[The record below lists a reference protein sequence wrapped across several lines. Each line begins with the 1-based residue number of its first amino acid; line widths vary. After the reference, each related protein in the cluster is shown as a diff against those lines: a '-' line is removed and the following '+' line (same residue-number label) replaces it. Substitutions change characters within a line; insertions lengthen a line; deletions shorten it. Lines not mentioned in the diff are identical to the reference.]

1 MAFLAEIK
9 RRRVGKVA
17 IAYGAVAWAVT
28 EAASVVLPAL
38 YVPEWAMTFL
48 VIFLLVG
55 FPIAM
60 VLAWVFDV
68 SPTGIERTE
77 PLAGSA
83 PQMQFRTRAAF
94 GVAVLVAMA
103 GLGYL
108 LYSRGLGRAEAAG
121 GHSSIAVL
129 PFTNLSGDASKDY
142 FSDGM
147 SEELLNLLARVP
159 GLKVAAR
166 TSAFAFKGRNV
177 DIREVGKELGVETV
191 LEGSV
196 RQSGDQV
203 RITAQLIDTASGFH
217 LWSET
222 YDRKL
227 QDIFAVQDE
236 IAMAIVDKLRIELA
250 PKEQQLAQRAT
261 TPTQNVESYE
271 LYLQARAI
279 WKRRGED
286 NLKRAIELYQSALA
300 RDPGF
305 ARAHAALASA
315 YVVLPGYTSDEGDEE
330 KYLQMAEQ
338 SARQALALDPK
349 IGEAHA
355 VLAQINSDRGDLL
368 DAESGFFFAI
378 SLEPNE
384 PTPYQWYSI
393 LLQKVGR
400 LDAALEQARRAYEL
414 DPTAPVLASNLANI
428 YLMRGEDDQALR
440 FSKLAGELGI
450 SSGASEGIDATVAM
464 RRGQWD
470 ESKRLMLAQAH
481 LPPELKSKVGDFVDA
496 VANPAKRPAVVA
508 SLRAVDP
515 KVAQQVD
522 LLMPYVQLGQNDIA
536 FQVIEES
543 LARNRMAW
551 LRDWSIMNTWSPEA
565 AGFRKDPR
573 FSKLAEQIGL
583 VDYWKQYGYP
593 DHCSA
598 GSDGRALVCS

>member
-1 MAFLAEIK
+1 
-9 RRRVGKVA
+9 
-17 IAYGAVAWAVT
+17 
-28 EAASVVLPAL
+28 
-38 YVPEWAMTFL
+38 
-48 VIFLLVG
+48 
-55 FPIAM
+55 M

-68 SPTGIERTE
+68 GATGIERTE
-77 PLAGSA
+77 PLPGAP

-94 GVAVLVAMA
+94 GVVVMVAMA

-108 LYSRGLGRAEAAG
+108 LYERGLGRAEAAG
-121 GHSSIAVL
+121 SPSSIAVL
-129 PFTNLSGDASKDY
+129 PFANLSGDASKDY

-166 TSAFAFKGRNV
+166 TSAFAYKGRNV
-177 DIREVGKELGVETV
+177 DVREVGRELGVETV

-203 RITAQLIDTASGFH
+203 RITAQLIDAESGFH
-217 LWSET
+217 IWSET
-222 YDRKL
+222 YDRRMA
-227 QDIFAVQDE
+227 DIFTVQDE
-236 IAMAIVDKLRIELA
+236 IATAIVYKLKIQLA
-250 PKEQQLAQRAT
+250 PKEQQLAQRDAA
-261 TPTQNVESYE
+261 PTQNVQAYE

-286 NLKRAIELYQSALA
+286 NLRRAIELYQSALA

-315 YVVLPGYTSDEGDEE
+315 YVVLPGYSKEEGDED
-330 KYLQMAEQ
+330 KYLPMAEQ

-355 VLAQINSDRGDLL
+355 VLAQVNSERGNLL

-384 PTPYQWYSI
+384 PTPHHWYSI

-414 DPTAPVLASNLANI
+414 DPSAPVLAYNLANV
-428 YLMRGEDDQALR
+428 YLMRGEDEQALR
-440 FSKLAGELGI
+440 LSKLAGELGL
-450 SSGASEGIDATVAM
+450 SSGANEGIDATVAM

-470 ESKRLMLAQAH
+470 ESKRLLLAQGK
-481 LPPELKSKVGDFVDA
+481 LPAELKLKVGDFVDA
-496 VANPAKRPAVVA
+496 IANPAKRPAVVA
-508 SLRAVDP
+508 GLRAVEP
-515 KVAQQVD
+515 KVATQVD
-522 LLMPYVQLGQNDIA
+522 LLMPYIQLEQNDIA
-536 FQVIEES
+536 FQIVDDS
-543 LARNRMAW
+543 LARDSMAW
-551 LRDWSIMNTWSPEA
+551 LREWSVMNAWQPEA

-573 FSKLAEQIGL
+573 FSKLAERIGL

-593 DHCSA
+593 DHCHA
-598 GSDGRALVCS
+598 GTGDVALVCSS

>member
-68 SPTGIERTE
+68 SATGIERTE
-77 PLAGSA
+77 PLPGAL

-94 GVAVLVAMA
+94 GAAVLIAMA

-108 LYSRGLGRAEAAG
+108 LYERGMGRAEAAG
-121 GHSSIAVL
+121 NRSSIAVL

-166 TSAFAFKGRNV
+166 TSAFAYKGRNV

-203 RITAQLIDTASGFH
+203 RITAQLIDTESGFH
-217 LWSET
+217 IWSET
-222 YDRKL
+222 YDRRMA
-227 QDIFAVQDE
+227 DIFTVQDE
-236 IAMAIVDKLRIELA
+236 IATAIVDKLRIELA
-250 PKEQQLAQRAT
+250 PKEQQLAQRETA
-261 TPTQNVESYE
+261 PTQNVEAYE
-271 LYLQARAI
+271 FYLQARAI

-286 NLKRAIELYQSALA
+286 NLRHAIELYQSALA

-315 YVVLPGYTSDEGDEE
+315 YVVLPGYSSEEGDEE
-330 KYLQMAEQ
+330 KYLPMAEQ

-355 VLAQINSDRGDLL
+355 VLAQINSERGNLL

-384 PTPYQWYSI
+384 PTPHQWYSI

-414 DPTAPVLASNLANI
+414 DPSAPVLAANLANI
-428 YLMRGEDDQALR
+428 YLMRGEDERALSY
-440 FSKLAGELGI
+440 SKLAGELGI
-450 SSGASEGIDATVAM
+450 SSGANDGIDATVAM

-470 ESKRLMLAQAH
+470 EAKRLLLAQEH
-481 LPPELKSKVGDFVDA
+481 LPAELKSKVGDFVDA
-496 VANPAKRPAVVA
+496 IANPAKRPAVVA
-508 SLRAVDP
+508 DLRAVDP
-515 KVAQQVD
+515 KVAKQVD
-522 LLMPYVQLGQNDIA
+522 LLMPYMQLGQNDIA
-536 FQVIEES
+536 FQIVEES
-543 LARNRMAW
+543 LARDRMAW
-551 LRDWSIMNTWSPEA
+551 LRDWSVMNAWGPEA

-573 FSKLAEQIGL
+573 FAKLVERIGL

-593 DHCSA
+593 DRCRA
-598 GSDGRALVCS
+598 GADDDALVCS

>member
-17 IAYGAVAWAVT
+17 VAYGAVAWAVT

-77 PLAGSA
+77 PLPDA
-83 PQMQFRTRAAF
+83 PPQLQFRTRAAF

-108 LYSRGLGRAEAAG
+108 LYARGLGRAEAAG

-203 RITAQLIDTASGFH
+203 RITAQLIDTTSGFH

-222 YDRKL
+222 YDRRL
-227 QDIFAVQDE
+227 QDIFTVQDE
-236 IAMAIVDKLRIELA
+236 IATAIVAKLRIELA

-261 TPTQNVESYE
+261 APTQNVEAYE
-271 LYLQARAI
+271 FYLQARAI

-384 PTPYQWYSI
+384 PTPHHWYSV

-414 DPTAPVLASNLANI
+414 DPTAPVLAANLANI
-428 YLMRGEDDQALR
+428 YLMRGEDDQALS
-440 FSKLAGELGI
+440 FAKLAGELGI
-450 SSGASEGIDATVAM
+450 SSGASEGIDATVAL

-470 ESKRLMLAQAH
+470 EAKRLLLAQDH
-481 LPPELKSKVGDFVDA
+481 LPPELRAKVGDFIDA
-496 VANPAKRPAVVA
+496 VANPTKRPAVVA
-508 SLRAVDP
+508 GLRAVDP
-515 KVAQQVD
+515 KVAKQVE

-536 FQVIEES
+536 FQVIEDS
-543 LARNRMAW
+543 LAHNRMAW
-551 LRDWSIMNTWSPEA
+551 SRDWSIMNIWSPEA

-573 FSKLAEQIGL
+573 FSQLAEQIGL

-598 GSDGRALVCS
+598 GSGDRALVCA